1 MKKVRNLLM
10 LQRMKHWKRWMGS
23 KRYDKAQ
30 SSKKPKQKQMDILL
44 QQDVLHYNFRT
55 KWMGKKEDSDTR
67 VNN

>member
-1 MKKVRNLLM
+1 MKKVGNLLM
-10 LQRMKHWKRWMGS
+10 LQRMKNWKRWMGS

-44 QQDVLHYNFRT
+44 QQDVIYYSFRT
-55 KWMGKKEDSDTR
+55 KWMGEKEYSDTR